1 MFFKRKNK
9 IREVQQALV
18 EPSYIARD
26 TSFEGNIIC
35 DGEIHIDGAVRGS
48 VRAQTCLVDANGEV
62 HGEVTAQVIYVRG
75 RVIGPVNGAHVHIH
89 AGAHVE
95 GNVTNETI
103 SIENGAYVYGS
114 IRHGGAPMQAAM
126 QPSMPPTM
134 QPSMMVQKILQK
146 EPTLNVDP
154 EPAPA
159 EEPEDN
165 VRPIKSSKPRP

>member
-9 IREVQQALV
+9 GRENQQV
-18 EPSYIARD
+18 VVDPSYIARD
-26 TSFEGNIIC
+26 SSLEGNIIC

-48 VRAQTCLVDANGEV
+48 VRAQTCLVDSHGEV
-62 HGEVTAQVIYVRG
+62 HGEVSAQVVFIRG
-75 RVIGPVNGAHVHIH
+75 RVIGPVNGTHVHIH

-114 IRHGGAPMQAAM
+114 IRHGGAPV
-126 QPSMPPTM
+126 
-134 QPSMMVQKILQK
+134 QPSMMVQKILAK
-146 EPTLNVDP
+146 DPIINVEPMALVQ
-154 EPAPA
+154 ES
-159 EEPEDN
+159 EDN